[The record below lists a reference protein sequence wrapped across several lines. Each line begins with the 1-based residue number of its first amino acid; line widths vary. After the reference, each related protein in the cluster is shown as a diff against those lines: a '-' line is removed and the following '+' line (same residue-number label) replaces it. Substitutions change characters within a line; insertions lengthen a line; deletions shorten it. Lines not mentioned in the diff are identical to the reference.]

1 MRARLYSLIPLL
13 ALSLA
18 VGGCGGGDDEDDLD
32 NTGPISG
39 TQQYPGGVWEGTTGA
54 GASTRSV
61 FGYIDPGSDGK
72 GGDFYFAKGA
82 AGNSGYDAI
91 YGRLAVNVT
100 SVVATNVTYFSN
112 QDGKFSQGLT
122 LRGTASAD
130 PITKKTSAIS
140 ASYSDPV
147 GTLAATGSATPLKIQ
162 YSVLN
167 NYAARAELLQGTY
180 RGGSVF
186 GGGWMLT
193 ISPLG
198 SVTGYIGSCTLTGNA
213 GVRSSN
219 SAVYSIN
226 FNLQGEEAL
235 CPSASTGQSGVAV
248 LKYDPS
254 TGARTGIW
262 VLTRNSAGPPNTYTL
277 DGTADVGDSG
287 PPSAVGQRAAGYWS
301 GTTNLVG
308 SSDLTAVVLP
318 DNAYFFY
325 RPVGIGYDVLYG
337 TFVGGEL
344 SSLSTSNDGVYFANQ
359 QSALTRYTGG
369 VTVNADARAGDSFVG
384 SYADPTRGGAS
395 TRFVTRPDP
404 FYPYVSPIPQSVA
417 ALAGFY
423 RSNAVGFGGASATLK
438 VSALGVVTG
447 TTTDGCLVAAQLR
460 PYPALQVNLNVY
472 RVEGLAY
479 KGTCPQGG
487 GALQSGMASAQFDA
501 TGTQVTGL
509 RILAAGL
516 TPDGGRANTVFL
528 GGKLAPELEPEPEPE
543 PEPSR

>member
-1 MRARLYSLIPLL
+1 MRARLYSLFSLL
-13 ALSLA
+13 ALSLLIS
-18 VGGCGGGDDEDDLD
+18 GCGGGGDDDPD
-32 NTGPISG
+32 NTGPVSG
-39 TQQYPGGVWEGTTGA
+39 TQQYPGGIWEGTTGA
-54 GASTRSV
+54 GATARSV
-61 FGYIDPGSDGK
+61 FGYIDPGADGK

-91 YGRLAVNVT
+91 YGRLSVNIT
-100 SVVATNVTYFSN
+100 SVVATNVTYFSD

-130 PITKKTSAIS
+130 PVTKKTTSIS

-147 GTLAATGSATPLKIQ
+147 GTLAATGSATPIKLR

-198 SVTGYIGSCTLTGNA
+198 SVTGYIGSCILTGNA
-213 GVRSSN
+213 GVQSSN

-235 CPSASTGQSGVAV
+235 CPSASSGQTGVAI
-248 LKYDPS
+248 LKYDPT

-262 VLTRNSAGPPNTYTL
+262 VLTRNAYGPSTTYVL
-277 DGTADVGDSG
+277 NGAADVGGSG
-287 PPSAVGQRAAGYWS
+287 PPSAVGQKAAGYWT

-308 SSDLTAVVLP
+308 SSDFTAVVLP

-325 RPVGIGYDVLYG
+325 RLVGIGYDVLYG

-359 QSALTRYTGG
+359 QSANNRYTGG

-384 SYADPTRGGAS
+384 SYVDPTRGGAS

-404 FYPYVSPIPQSVA
+404 FYPYMSPVPQSL
-417 ALAGFY
+417 ALLTGVY
-423 RSNAVGFGGASATLK
+423 SSTAVGFGGASASIK

-447 TTTDGCLVAAQLR
+447 STTDGCLVAAQLQ
-460 PYPALQVNLNVY
+460 PYPALQTNLNAY

-479 KGTCPQGG
+479 KGTCAQA
-487 GALQSGMASAQFDA
+487 GAVLQSGMASAQFDA
-501 TGTQVTGL
+501 SGTKVTGL

-528 GGKLAPELEPEPEPE
+528 GSKVAVD
-543 PEPSR
+543 PSLSE